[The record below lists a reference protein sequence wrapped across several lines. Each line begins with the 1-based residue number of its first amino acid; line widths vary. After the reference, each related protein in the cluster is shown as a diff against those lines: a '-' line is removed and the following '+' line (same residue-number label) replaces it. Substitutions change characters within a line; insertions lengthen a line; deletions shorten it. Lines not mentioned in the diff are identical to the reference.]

1 MALVPVSESY
11 TVYDMT
17 SAFQTAR
24 SDPDTLLI
32 VGGGIIGLSCAFR
45 LLLAGESVLVLDA
58 DAGTPPPSWG
68 NAGHLA
74 TECIEP
80 LASWKTL
87 GEVPLRMYA
96 LGGAIAFR
104 PADVPAWLPFA
115 ARLVAACASA
125 RFQRGTVAL
134 TGLMVEAMPAWKRL
148 AAALGDPDLVRD
160 HGHWVVFESERR
172 FERAAG
178 TVGPIGAGHAH
189 CVPLDTALLDQLR
202 SRLRRPLAGGY
213 AYEGTGQVRRPGDV
227 LAALRARI
235 LELGGGIRN
244 GRATRLS
251 PAPDGHRLLL
261 EDGSALEARRVLIAA
276 GASSAALMRDAGH
289 RTPLIAE
296 RGYHLEAQAGD
307 WADFPS
313 VVFEDRS
320 VVVTR
325 FGERLRATSF
335 VEFSRPESAP
345 DPGKWQRLRRHVE
358 ALGVPLTG
366 PVATWSGPRPTLP
379 DYLPAIG
386 ASRRHPGIAYAFG
399 HQHLGLTLAART
411 AELVTGLL
419 QRPAGEVQLSAFD
432 IERFAR

>member
-1 MALVPVSESY
+1 
-11 TVYDMT
+11 MT
-17 SAFQTAR
+17 HGFQTER
-24 SDPDTLLI
+24 PDPDTLVV
-32 VGGGIIGLSCAFR
+32 VGGGIIGLSCALK

-74 TECIEP
+74 TECVEP
-80 LASWKTL
+80 LASWRTL
-87 GEVPLRMYA
+87 REVPARLYS
-96 LGGAIAFR
+96 LGGALAFR
-104 PADVPAWLPFA
+104 PWDLPAWLPFST
-115 ARLVAACASA
+115 RFIAACGEA
-125 RFQRGTVAL
+125 RFRSGTAAL
-134 TGLMVEAMPAWKRL
+134 TALMAEAMPAWKRL

-172 FERAAG
+172 FKRAA
-178 TVGPIGAGHAH
+178 TSVGPIGAGHAH
-189 CVPLDTALLDQLR
+189 CRPLEPARLDELR
-202 SRLRRPLAGGY
+202 GRLRLPLAGGY
-213 AYEGTGQVRRPGDV
+213 AYVGTGQVRRPADV
-227 LAALRARI
+227 LEALRARI
-235 LELGGGIRN
+235 LDLGGGIRS

-251 PAPDGHRLLL
+251 PAPRGHRLLL
-261 EDGSALEARRVLIAA
+261 EDGTTLEASRLLIAA
-276 GASSAALMRDAGH
+276 GARSATLMEDAGH

-296 RGYHLEAQAGD
+296 RGYHIEAETGD

-313 VVFEDRS
+313 LVFEDRS

-325 FGERLRATSF
+325 FGARLRATSF
-335 VEFSRPESAP
+335 VEFSRPDSAP

-358 ALGVPLTG
+358 ALGVPLIG

-386 ASRRHPGIAYAFG
+386 TSRRHAGLAYAFG

-411 AELVTGLL
+411 AELVAGLL
-419 QRPAGEVQLSAFD
+419 QQPAREAQLSAFD